1 MLKGYE
7 ATSVLLDLAGS
18 SRQDAGALADLI
30 SGSQRMPAQLLLG
43 RRRGR
48 EMAEF
53 NLYSYLILE
62 TFWKGKSELQCG
74 SFKVKDVKAIRM

>member
-43 RRRGR
+43 EKERGR
-48 EMAEF
+48 VGR
-53 NLYSYLILE
+53 I
-62 TFWKGKSELQCG
+62 
-74 SFKVKDVKAIRM
+74 